1 LLGFLLLFA
10 AVFVAHGRSRFFLAR
25 GLGKPI
31 QRATILDFAAL
42 AEKRLFHEFTANSR
56 REGNGGL
63 DREGALDYNRVRGKT
78 ADRTTLARGA
88 TDPMRVIVE
97 RDKDGVS
104 RRAAQLV
111 ASLVRRRPTCVLGL
125 ATGGTPLGMYAEL
138 IRMHRDEGL
147 DFSRVVTFNL
157 DEYVGLSGSHPHSYR
172 HFMQQNLFDHVNID
186 PRDTHV
192 PDGRALDFEAYCE
205 QYERLISEEG
215 GIDLQVLGIGGDGH
229 IAFNEPG
236 SSLGSR
242 TRLKTLTEETVR
254 DNARFFGSE
263 KDVPRLAIT
272 MGVGTILESR
282 QCLLLAAG
290 DGKAR
295 AIRDTIK
302 GPITAQVT
310 ASALQLHRDVI
321 AILDE
326 EAARLLERRDYY
338 REVERAQA
346 ALQNGQLGRPSEPA

>member
-1 LLGFLLLFA
+1 
-10 AVFVAHGRSRFFLAR
+10 
-25 GLGKPI
+25 
-31 QRATILDFAAL
+31 
-42 AEKRLFHEFTANSR
+42 
-56 REGNGGL
+56 
-63 DREGALDYNRVRGKT
+63 
-78 ADRTTLARGA
+78 
-88 TDPMRVIVE
+88 MRVIVE
-97 RDKDGVS
+97 PNQEGVS
-104 RRAAQLV
+104 RRAAQFV
-111 ASLVRRRPTCVLGL
+111 ADVVRKRPRCVLGL
-125 ATGGTPLGMYAEL
+125 ATGSTPLGMYTEL
-138 IRMHRDEGL
+138 IRMHREEGL

-157 DEYVGLSGSHPHSYR
+157 DEYVGLSGTHPQSYR
-172 HFMQQNLFDHVNID
+172 YFMQHNLFDHINID

-205 QYERLISEEG
+205 QYERMIADEG
-215 GIDLQVLGIGGDGH
+215 GIDLQVLGIGSDGH

-242 TRLKTLTEETVR
+242 TRLKTLTSETVR

-263 KDVPRLAIT
+263 REVPRLAIT

-290 DGKAR
+290 DSKAR
-295 AIRDTIK
+295 AIHDTIE

-326 EAARLLERRDYY
+326 QAARLLERRDYY

-346 ALQNGQLGRPSEPA
+346 ALQAGQLGKVGEH